1 MTAALKKRANKSA
14 ADAAAGDE
22 DEAAAAAAAA
32 ARRSFS
38 ATSILSNETAEKSYG
53 RLVNKPPASD
63 GRVGGG
69 AGRDGQGR
77 EGRRLQNVACL
88 LARLNKAR
96 RQDFSR

>member
-1 MTAALKKRANKSA
+1 MSKNE
-14 ADAAAGDE
+14 AAAAECSKGASGDE
-22 DEAAAAAAAA
+22 DEAAAAAEA

-38 ATSILSNETAEKSYG
+38 ATSILSNETAEKSHG

-63 GRVGGG
+63 GRVGGE
-69 AGRDGQGR
+69 AGGDGRGR
-77 EGRRLQNVACL
+77 EGRWLQNVACL

>member
-1 MTAALKKRANKSA
+1 MSKNE
-14 ADAAAGDE
+14 AAAAECSKGASGDE
-22 DEAAAAAAAA
+22 DEAA

-38 ATSILSNETAEKSYG
+38 ATSILSNETAEKSHG

-63 GRVGGG
+63 GRVGGE
-69 AGRDGQGR
+69 AGGDGRGRGR
-77 EGRRLQNVACL
+77 EGRWLQNVACL